1 MSLALPTALQPEII
15 NERISRLKVQNTIFQ
30 KAFGLGL
37 GGANVRQTP
46 SRRGT
51 YDVFNETRDLPPAV
65 TPGAV
70 AATMERQPVGFVN
83 FQIPRSATNT
93 PILMEEVNQLRPIG
107 GPAGEIDQLGEKYI
121 LDQEAVIRQRNVN
134 LREFQ
139 IASMLRGSY
148 TFTQAAPD
156 RMIHDFSGGTI
167 TVDFQVPSGNKSQL
181 DMLGAGDIIGT
192 SWANPA
198 APIVRDILAID
209 QAFQQL
215 TGRPLTDIWVNSTG
229 WGHVIV
235 NTEVQNTAG
244 TVNNPVE
251 SITRDNSDDNLSFTA
266 ILKAVPW
273 VTWHITNHALNI
285 GTANTTT
292 RLISDTMA
300 VFTAR
305 MDSSVVQYWECPE
318 PVVDPI
324 TGAMSNQFG
333 EYYYAKAIDNPVSY
347 ELHSRFNGLPVL
359 KIPAAVAPATI
370 VF

>member
-15 NERISRLKVQNTIFQ
+15 NERISRLKVQNTVLQ
-30 KAFGLGL
+30 KAFGLGM

-46 SRRGT
+46 SRRGV

-70 AATMERQPVGFVN
+70 AATMDRQPVGAVTFT
-83 FQIPRSATNT
+83 IPRAATNT

-107 GPAGEIDQLGEKYI
+107 GPAGDIDQLGEKYI
-121 LDQEAVIRQRNVN
+121 LDQEANVRQKYVN

-139 IASMLRGSY
+139 VASMLRGSY
-148 TFTQAAPD
+148 TFSQSAPD
-156 RMIHDFSGGTI
+156 RFVHDFSGGTI
-167 TVDFQVPSGNKSQL
+167 TVDFQIPAGNKSQL
-181 DMLGAGDIIGT
+181 NMLAGGDVIGT
-192 SWANPA
+192 SWDNAA

-215 TGRPLTDIWVNSTG
+215 CGRPLTDIWVNSTV

-244 TVNNPVE
+244 SVNNPVE
-251 SITRDNSDDNLSFTA
+251 SITRDNSEDNLSFTA

-285 GTANTTT
+285 GSSNTTT
-292 RLISDTMA
+292 RLIADTMA

-305 MDSSVVQYWECPE
+305 MDGNIVQYWECPE
-318 PVVDPI
+318 PVVDPV
-324 TGAMSNQFG
+324 TGAMSNQYG

-347 ELHSRFNGLPVL
+347 ELHGRFNGLPIL
-359 KIPAAVAPATI
+359 KIPAAVAPGTV